1 MDDGILQSA
10 VVRLAGS
17 VIVGA
22 VVGTVA
28 GVLVDPPLGVLVGIA
43 ATFAAFV
50 TAGWILLWPMDA
62 DATTDARRETF
73 QPVAEELITVAAA
86 LAALVSIV
94 VLLIRGR
101 SVDDAS
107 AAAVALG
114 GVFLAWAGLHLMYA
128 YLYYTPPVG
137 GIDFNN
143 PTMAR
148 PTGTSS
154 ISATTSA

>member
-62 DATTDARRETF
+62 DATNRNARRETF

-86 LAALVSIV
+86 LAALVSYFFPSCAIC
-94 VLLIRGR
+94 
-101 SVDDAS
+101 
-107 AAAVALG
+107 
-114 GVFLAWAGLHLMYA
+114 
-128 YLYYTPPVG
+128 
-137 GIDFNN
+137 N
-143 PTMAR
+143 
-148 PTGTSS
+148 S
-154 ISATTSA
+154 IP

>member
-62 DATTDARRETF
+62 DATTGMRDARR
-73 QPVAEELITVAAA
+73 
-86 LAALVSIV
+86 
-94 VLLIRGR
+94 
-101 SVDDAS
+101 
-107 AAAVALG
+107 
-114 GVFLAWAGLHLMYA
+114 
-128 YLYYTPPVG
+128 
-137 GIDFNN
+137 FNPSRRN
-143 PTMAR
+143 
-148 PTGTSS
+148 
-154 ISATTSA
+154 